1 MRPTA
6 LRISAHLVFLTLMTA
21 GSAIASE
28 GAATML
34 ASWLAGSFSSREQS
48 LADSAFLDIRLCM
61 VPIWDHRTDGL
72 WLYVEQATAS
82 HQQRPYRQRI
92 YRLRQRSDSTV
103 ESAVFEL
110 PQPERFV
117 GCWAAAEGLVALSP
131 DSLLPREGCSV
142 LLRQQG
148 DSAFVGSTVGTE
160 CASALHGASYATSVV
175 MVTDSAIISWDR
187 GWDRQGKQVWGAVS
201 GGYVFRKLET
211 FPLKRP

>member
-6 LRISAHLVFLTLMTA
+6 LRFSLRLALLMMVTA
-21 GSAIASE
+21 GSAIASDS
-28 GAATML
+28 AARML
-34 ASWLAGSFSSREQS
+34 ASWLAGSFSSQEQS
-48 LADSAFLDIRLCM
+48 LVDSAFLDIRLRM
-61 VPIWDHRTDGL
+61 VPIWEHRADAV

-82 HQQRPYRQRI
+82 HQERPYRQRV
-92 YRLRQRSDSTV
+92 YRIRQRSDSAV

-110 PQPERFV
+110 GQPERFV
-117 GCWAAAEGLVALSP
+117 GSWAAPERLDALTP
-131 DSLLPREGCSV
+131 DSLLLRDGCSV

-160 CASALHGASYATSVV
+160 CASALRGASYATSVV